1 MKQGKQYYIKQVAN
15 VTGLSAQLIR
25 KWEERY
31 QLIQPLRLPN
41 GYRIYNEEHV
51 NTLLTIKALQKKGYS
66 IKEALSLT
74 ADNTKEYE
82 DVSDAA
88 ELANSAIKEEPRL
101 NNFVISLLERGIA
114 CNELELAIILKQ
126 AYHFYGLSAFLTEV
140 VSPFLHEVGNKWEAG
155 EWDEYQESVS
165 SLVVRDMLVQIRRN
179 FQYTENAPL
188 VVGACLPMEQHE
200 IPVHYLL
207 LQFLLKGWRSFQIG
221 ASPAPGSIEALVT
234 RLQPK
239 IVLLSAS
246 TTIPFE
252 HDPKLL
258 DKLDRFAES
267 LPAISFYM
275 GGEGALAYTKN
286 NMPNRIKV
294 ANSIA
299 DIIL

>member
-51 NTLLTIKALQKKGYS
+51 NTLLTVKALQKKGYS
-66 IKEALSLT
+66 ITEAISLT
-74 ADNTKEYE
+74 SENKKDSV
-82 DVSDAA
+82 DVTHRI
-88 ELANSAIKEEPRL
+88 ELANSTIKEELKL
-101 NNFVISLLERGIA
+101 NHFVISLLERGVA
-114 CNELELAIILKQ
+114 CNELELALILKQ
-126 AYHFYGLSAFLTEV
+126 AYHSYGLSAFLTEV

-165 SLVVRDMLVQIRRN
+165 SLVVRDMLVQIRRS

-207 LQFLLKGWRSFQIG
+207 LQFMLKGWRSFLIS

-234 RLQPK
+234 RLQPQ

-246 TTIPFE
+246 TTIPFA
-252 HDPKLL
+252 HDPELL
-258 DKLDRFAES
+258 
-267 LPAISFYM
+267 
-275 GGEGALAYTKN
+275 N
-286 NMPNRIKV
+286 
-294 ANSIA
+294 
-299 DIIL
+299 